1 MNIEVMSRAKF
12 IEYTKSNHR
21 LTSAVISISSP
32 NEGIVHISNSQN
44 NGVVLLYRA
53 TFDDTD
59 RADNTSLVPLD
70 LMQAEIMAKFVK
82 GAIDKVDKIIVHCG
96 AGQSRSAGIAAAILK
111 YYTNDD
117 TSIFNNPR
125 YTPNM
130 LCYRMMLTALMS
142 S

>member
-1 MNIEVMSRAKF
+1 MSRAKF

-32 NEGIVHISNSQN
+32 HEGIVHISNSQN

-82 GAIDKVDKIIVHCG
+82 GAIDKVDKIIVHCE

>member
-32 NEGIVHISNSQN
+32 HEGIVHISNSQN

-82 GAIDKVDKIIVHCG
+82 GAIDKVDKIIVHCE

>member
-1 MNIEVMSRAKF
+1 MNIEIMSRAKF

-32 NEGIVHISNSQN
+32 HEGIVHISNSQN

-70 LMQAEIMAKFVK
+70 LMQAELMAKFVK
-82 GAIDKVDKIIVHCG
+82 GAIDNVDKIIVHCR

-142 S
+142 

>member
-12 IEYTKSNHR
+12 TEYTKSNHR

-32 NEGIVHISNSQN
+32 HEGIVHISNSQN

-70 LMQAEIMAKFVK
+70 LMQAELMAKFVK
-82 GAIDKVDKIIVHCG
+82 GAIDKVDKIIVHCR

-142 S
+142 

>member
-32 NEGIVHISNSQN
+32 HEDIVHISNSQN

-70 LMQAEIMAKFVK
+70 LMQAELMAKFVK
-82 GAIDKVDKIIVHCG
+82 GAMGKVDKIIVHCG

-142 S
+142 

>member
-32 NEGIVHISNSQN
+32 HEGIVQISNSQN

-82 GAIDKVDKIIVHCG
+82 GAIDKVDKIIVHCE